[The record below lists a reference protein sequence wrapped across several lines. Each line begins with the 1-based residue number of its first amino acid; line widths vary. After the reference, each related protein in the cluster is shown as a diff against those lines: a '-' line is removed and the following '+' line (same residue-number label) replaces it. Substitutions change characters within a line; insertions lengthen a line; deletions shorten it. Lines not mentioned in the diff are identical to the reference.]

1 MSKYCLDGIK
11 MMAVAFVFLA
21 AICSPESILANSL
34 RKEVRQAQSSNHQP
48 NPETLKKIQAGAL
61 RVERAKKEV
70 ARRIPNAVQK
80 RIFWDAQ
87 AAFSTAAAQAQH
99 NSSANPSI
107 NDLMQMAR
115 SQDALTH
122 RNLIAVT
129 RKYKKYTLSLAE
141 LAAITEIGLS
151 KHWRSPQH

>member
-11 MMAVAFVFLA
+11 TIGVALVFLA
-21 AICSPESILANSL
+21 AFCSPESILANSL
-34 RKEVRQAQSSNHQP
+34 RKEVRQAQSSDHQP

-70 ARRIPNAVQK
+70 ARRIPQAVQK
-80 RIFWDAQ
+80 RIFWDTQ
-87 AAFSTAAAQAQH
+87 VAFSTAAAQAQRK
-99 NSSANPSI
+99 SSPNPSI
-107 NDLMQMAR
+107 SELMQTAR

-122 RNLIAVT
+122 RNLTAVT

-151 KHWRSPQH
+151 KRWRSPQQ